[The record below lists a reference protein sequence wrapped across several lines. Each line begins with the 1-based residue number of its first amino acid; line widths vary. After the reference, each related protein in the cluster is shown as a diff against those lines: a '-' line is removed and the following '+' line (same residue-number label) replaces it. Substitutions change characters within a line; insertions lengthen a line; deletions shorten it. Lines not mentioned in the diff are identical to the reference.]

1 MLPLI
6 TVVLTFLPTVV
17 LLSYFYLRDKN
28 REPRKV
34 LSLTL
39 LYGGLTFIPVL
50 FVELFLAELG
60 VLANASSIVLNFYD
74 NFVNVALPEESFKL
88 LVILL
93 YASRTSAFDEP
104 MDGLVYGAAAALG
117 FATIENIFY
126 VLDGGIGTAI
136 TRAVLSVPSHTF
148 WGVILGYSVAQVKFN
163 RKSKWFIP
171 AALLITT
178 TLHGLF
184 NFFLLSIEAASSY
197 TSSFAGW
204 AILGFFHVLFITFAF
219 EVVWVIRKVN
229 RLRKQQEV
237 KALTQKTE

>member
-6 TVVLTFLPTVV
+6 TVILTFLPTVI
-17 LLSYFYLRDKN
+17 LINYFYLRDKN

-39 LYGGLTFIPVL
+39 LYGGLTFIPIL
-50 FVELFLAELG
+50 FLELFMADLG
-60 VLANASSIVLNFYD
+60 VLSNASTIVFNLYD
-74 NFVNVALPEESFKL
+74 NLVNVALPEEFFKL

-93 YASRTSAFDEP
+93 YASKTSAFDEP
-104 MDGLVYGAAAALG
+104 MDGIVYGAAAALG

-126 VLDGGIGTAI
+126 VLDGGLGTAI
-136 TRAVLSVPSHTF
+136 IRAILSVPSHTF

-163 RKSKWFIP
+163 HKSKWMIP
-171 AALLITT
+171 LGLLVTT

-184 NFFLLSIEAASSY
+184 NFFLLSIEEASSY
-197 TSSFAGW
+197 TSAYSGW
-204 AILGFFHVLFITFAF
+204 AILGFFHVLFFTFAF

-229 RLRKQQEV
+229 LLRREQEN
-237 KALTQKTE
+237 